1 MQYLAPSICLLAGLG
16 AATAL
21 GWLPRPRRRLL
32 VLRVGLVTLAAVG
45 IVPLAGDLSRP
56 YRSAHAQRSRQFA
69 RGFWPALA
77 RDAEVACLRWD
88 LGFGAWDSIH
98 LDRPV
103 ALCNQAIYSPARRC
117 GGGPRWDAITSAR
130 PLRCVLCDARPEEGP
145 AVAAWLGSM
154 RTRFDLRRSETI
166 VVNMA
171 GPGQR
176 KRPERYLVYEFVPK
190 PPARKTLSPR
200 PSQAVPEIDADRPA
214 PAPWRIAP
222 HASRL
227 TIDHPAG

>member
-1 MQYLAPSICLLAGLG
+1 MTFALCVVAAVALRRRGRATALAVCLMPFGLGLAAAALRRYPYGGAAHGGSTRFMQYLAPSICLLAGLG

-21 GWLPRPRRRLL
+21 EWLPRPRRRLL
-32 VLRVGLVTLAAVG
+32 LLRAGLVALAAVG

-103 ALCNQAIYSPARRC
+103 ALCNQAIYSPARGAGAGRAGTRSLRRGPCGACSATPGPRRSPPSPRGWDRC
-117 GGGPRWDAITSAR
+117 G
-130 PLRCVLCDARPEEGP
+130 
-145 AVAAWLGSM
+145 AA
-154 RTRFDLRRSETI
+154 TT
-166 VVNMA
+166 
-171 GPGQR
+171 
-176 KRPERYLVYEFVPK
+176 
-190 PPARKTLSPR
+190 
-200 PSQAVPEIDADRPA
+200 
-214 PAPWRIAP
+214 
-222 HASRL
+222 
-227 TIDHPAG
+227 